1 MTFVSYSSKTYVLV
15 LLSSSF
21 AAFAFVGFDYFLM
34 KILSVQFQKDP
45 TNANETLSGVA
56 LGVALSIIVGGYI
69 SKRHDTF
76 FYGQW
81 KKMII
86 SDFFAPKLAP

>member
-1 MTFVSYSSKTYVLV
+1 MV

-69 SKRHDTF
+69 SKRHDMTHSF
-76 FYGQW
+76 
-81 KKMII
+81 MISVKNI
-86 SDFFAPKLAP
+86 IFRDFQHDNFKEKL